1 MKIEKKCRLSGGIVR
16 WTALFVALFYAGSVM
31 AQSPASRVTEKAQT
45 SVASPTPISDEDLAA
60 TSEELFKL
68 LRMSPRLTGV
78 VAHDPSLL
86 SNQEYVSRNNPEL
99 AKFLQSHPE
108 IVRNP
113 EFYLFSNFERA
124 GKRGPRLNLDRGMVS
139 FDVNDPGRENTRE
152 AMRVVVPFLVLV
164 CILGALLWISRVLL
178 ENRRWSRH
186 FKVQT
191 DIYNK
196 LLDKFS
202 SNEELLAYVQGGAG
216 KRFLES
222 VSLPSNSQSY
232 AGSSL
237 GRILFP
243 LQFGVVLTLAGLG
256 LIWVRS
262 SVPDASSPLL
272 VFGTLGLMLGL
283 GFVISAGLSFLL
295 ARHLGLLPKKVP
307 AQTQESVGRETK
319 D

>member
-1 MKIEKKCRLSGGIVR
+1 MNIEKKRRLSGGVVR
-16 WTALFVALFYAGSVM
+16 RTALLIALFCAASIM

-45 SVASPTPISDEDLAA
+45 SVASPAPISDEDLAA
-60 TSEELFKL
+60 TREELFKL
-68 LRMSPRLTGV
+68 LRMSPKLTGV

-86 SNQEYVSRNNPEL
+86 SDQEYVSRNNPEL

-152 AMRVVVPFLVLV
+152 AMLVAAPILV
-164 CILGALLWISRVLL
+164 FVCVLGALLWITRILL

-262 SVPDASSPLL
+262 SVPDASALLL

-307 AQTQESVGRETK
+307 AQTQESAGIE
-319 D
+319 

>member
-1 MKIEKKCRLSGGIVR
+1 MNTKKNHRLSGGVVR
-16 WTALFVALFYAGSVM
+16 WIALIVALFYASSIM
-31 AQSPASRVTEKAQT
+31 AQSPASRVTEKVQT
-45 SVASPTPISDEDLAA
+45 PVASPAPISDEELAA
-60 TSEELFKL
+60 TREELFKL
-68 LRMSPRLTGV
+68 LRISPKLTGV

-86 SNQEYVSRNNPEL
+86 SDQEYVSRNNPEL
-99 AKFLQSHPE
+99 AKFLQGHPE

-113 EFYLFSNFERA
+113 EFYLFSNFEIR
-124 GKRGPRLNLDRGMVS
+124 GKQGPRLSLDRGMVS
-139 FDVNDPGRENTRE
+139 FDVNDPKREYTRE
-152 AMRVVVPFLVLV
+152 FMHDAVPFLVFV

-191 DIYNK
+191 DICNK

-222 VSLPSNSQSY
+222 VSLPSNFQPY

-256 LIWVRS
+256 LIWVRG

-295 ARHLGLLPKKVP
+295 ARHLGLLPGK
-307 AQTQESVGRETK
+307 AQSQGSASVDTR